1 VRTVEIASG
10 ATAVQIGR
18 PPIGSRDLEHIGS
31 AQDNADLEIFKVA
44 ARQRLVAGQ
53 GELDLGLERSEPAKR
68 GAAGGPLPVMSSR
81 MGHLCGGLAHAY
93 VGVASWLPVRQ
104 PVRPAGSAR
113 QLSCM
118 S

>member
-18 PPIGSRDLEHIGS
+18 PPIGSRDIEHIGS
-31 AQDNADLEIFKVA
+31 AQDDADLEIFKAA

-53 GELDLGLERSEPAKR
+53 GELDLGLERTEPGTR
-68 GAAGGPLPVMSSR
+68 GAGGGLLPVMSSR

-93 VGVASWLPVRQ
+93 VRGASWLP
-104 PVRPAGSAR
+104 AR
-113 QLSCM
+113 
-118 S
+118 